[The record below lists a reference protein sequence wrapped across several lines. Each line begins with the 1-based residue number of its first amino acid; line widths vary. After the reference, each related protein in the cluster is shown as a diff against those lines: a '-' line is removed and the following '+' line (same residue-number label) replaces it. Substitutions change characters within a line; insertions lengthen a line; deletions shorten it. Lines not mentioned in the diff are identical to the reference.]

1 MAMKKKFLGLA
12 VAAMVAIPATG
23 VYAAPTITDIGNDNI
38 KLEANGDT
46 AEYEI
51 PVTGY
56 VTDDEGEK
64 PQRIEVELPSKMAF
78 TVNQDSSV
86 TETDYTIRNRS
97 TNTAIELS
105 VGSFSGG
112 LNTSN
117 GEGNGIQLLSKS
129 KFDTQTASNLF
140 RNQISLTLANTD
152 GQHEVDL
159 GDYKT
164 QPKLAKIEAGR
175 NTVIKLKGKAGT
187 KTSETAPGASNGT
200 DVDSQGAQQDFDLVF
215 SIKKVEQ

>member
-12 VAAMVAIPATG
+12 MAAMVAIPATG

-46 AEYEI
+46 AEHEI

-56 VTDDEGEK
+56 VTDHQGEK

-78 TVNQDSSV
+78 TVNENSSV

-97 TNTAIELS
+97 TNTAIKLS

-117 GEGNGIQLLSKS
+117 GEGNGIQVLSKT
-129 KFDTQTASNLF
+129 KFDSVNADTLY
-140 RNQISLTLANTD
+140 RNQVSLVLANAD
-152 GQHEVDL
+152 GTEVDL
-159 GDYKT
+159 GDYQNKST
-164 QPKLAKIEAGR
+164 LGTIEAGR
-175 NTVIKLKGKAGT
+175 DTIIKLKGKAGT
-187 KTSETAPGASNGT
+187 KQSIQATGVASGK
-200 DVDSQGAQQDFDLVF
+200 DVDTQGAQQDFDLVF
-215 SIKKVEQ
+215 SITKVAP